1 MVNPGLSSKGPLTKV
16 EILGLDIATM
26 CGYYST
32 RESGAWNFY
41 ESKARNDNKQHKA
54 FRDTLIGFIRK
65 YGIRQVVAEDI
76 NVNNHFTDMR
86 KLSEFRGILLEVC
99 DELDL
104 PELAFINVAT
114 VKKFATGNGRATKID
129 MINACVEKYGYRPR
143 TDDEA
148 DAFWIYRYYCHK
160 YRI

>member
-1 MVNPGLSSKGPLTKV
+1 MVNPGLSSKGSLTRA

-32 RESGAWNFY
+32 HESGAWNFY

-54 FRDTLIGFIRK
+54 FRDTLIG
-65 YGIRQVVAEDI
+65 IRQVVAEDV

-104 PELAFINVAT
+104 PEPAFVNVAT
-114 VKKFATGNGRATKID
+114 VKKYATGNGRATKID